1 MTQARRSNLT
11 QKESVREKATMKANY
26 RLALMLVASAALG
39 AAAITGLK
47 AQGKPPVYAI
57 IDISEILDAEAFV
70 KAVSATEPNATLSAG
85 GRFVIRSTKPV
96 AIDGAPPPSRFAVI
110 AFDTEEKAKAWN
122 NLPAIKELNAV
133 RLRTTKSR
141 AFMVE
146 GVAN

>member
-1 MTQARRSNLT
+1 
-11 QKESVREKATMKANY
+11 MKANH
-26 RLALMLVASAALG
+26 RFALMLIGGVALG
-39 AAAITGLK
+39 AAAATGLK
-47 AQGKPPVYAI
+47 AQAKPPVYAV
-57 IDISEILDAEAFV
+57 IDISEVIDTDAFM

-96 AIDGAPPPSRFAVI
+96 AIDGAAPPSRFAVI
-110 AFDTEEKAKAWN
+110 AFDTDEKAKAWA

-133 RLRTTKSR
+133 RLKTTKSR

>member
-1 MTQARRSNLT
+1 MSDPQEVLA
-11 QKESVREKATMKANY
+11 KEPVFQGEATMKVDY

-57 IDISEILDAEAFV
+57 IDINEVLDAKGFIE
-70 KAVSATEPNATLSAG
+70 AVSATEPNATLSAG
-85 GRFVIRSTKPV
+85 GRFIIRSTKPV

-110 AFDTEEKAKAWN
+110 AFDTKEKAEAWN

-133 RLRTTKSR
+133 RLKTTKSR